1 MKTYIITT
9 RSTVYSTYEIEAD
22 TEQEAREIMDTQYGV
37 EPMTEWSE
45 DTEVYEVETE
55 EEEN

>member
-1 MKTYIITT
+1 MATYIITT
-9 RSTVYSTYEIEAD
+9 RSTVYSTYEIEAN
-22 TEQEAREIMDTQYGV
+22 TEGEAYETLATYGL

-45 DTEVYEVETE
+45 DTEIYSIETE

>member
-1 MKTYIITT
+1 
-9 RSTVYSTYEIEAD
+9 VYSTYEIEAD
-22 TEQEAREIMDTQYGV
+22 TEREANETLATYGL

-45 DTEVYEVETE
+45 DTEVYSIETE